1 MTSSSY
7 IDPCFTRSDHIVI
20 ENLLKDV
27 NPGVTVNGK
36 EKRDRVVLDGKFIP
50 FQGSPTA
57 KHEIN
62 NITEPFEESKKSKD
76 DNQETIA
83 ALEALNDPEHEDF
96 DPTVF
101 VAWDLHNVKIPPVI
115 DQFLLQPY
123 IKLGRTIVR
132 SDTDVVLLTH
142 LILYFTTS
150 VPSGLY
156 LFYNFTWIHGVL
168 HWLMQSYY
176 VGTYTLMMHQHIHGG
191 GILAKKYA
199 WFDTLF
205 PYVLDPMMGHTWNS
219 YFFHHIKHH
228 HVEGNGPN
236 DLSST
241 LRYQRDDL
249 LNFAH
254 YVGRF
259 FFLIWFDL
267 PRYFLR
273 KNKPGFALKAAF
285 FELSNYATIYLL
297 ASRVSF
303 RATLFTF
310 ILPLLMLRVGLMVG
324 NWGQHA
330 FVDEEDPDSDF
341 RSSITLIDV
350 AVSLYSS
357 HLSIPIILTKPRA
370 TATASMMVTT
380 RRTT

>member
-1 MTSSSY
+1 V
-7 IDPCFTRSDHIVI
+7 D
-20 ENLLKDV
+20 E
-27 NPGVTVNGK
+27 
-36 EKRDRVVLDGKFIP
+36 
-50 FQGSPTA
+50 
-57 KHEIN
+57 
-62 NITEPFEESKKSKD
+62 
-76 DNQETIA
+76 
-83 ALEALNDPEHEDF
+83 
-96 DPTVF
+96 
-101 VAWDLHNVKIPPVI
+101 
-115 DQFLLQPY
+115 FLLQPY
-123 IKLGRTIVR
+123 IKFGRTIVR
-132 SDTDVVLLTH
+132 TNTDVVLLTH

-150 VPSGLY
+150 VPSGIY
-156 LFYNFTWIHGVL
+156 LFYHFTWIHAIL

-205 PYVLDPMMGHTWNS
+205 PYILDPMMGHTWNS
-219 YFFHHIKHH
+219 YFYHHIKHH

-273 KNKPGFALKAAF
+273 KNQPGHAMKSAF
-285 FELSNYATIYLL
+285 FELSNYAAIYLL

-350 AVSLYSS
+350 AV
-357 HLSIPIILTKPRA
+357 R
-370 TATASMMVTT
+370 M
-380 RRTT
+380 

>member
-1 MTSSSY
+1 VK
-7 IDPCFTRSDHIVI
+7 PSD
-20 ENLLKDV
+20 EPKNLGNVK
-27 NPGVTVNGK
+27 
-36 EKRDRVVLDGKFIP
+36 
-50 FQGSPTA
+50 
-57 KHEIN
+57 
-62 NITEPFEESKKSKD
+62 
-76 DNQETIA
+76 QETIE
-83 ALEALNDPEHEDF
+83 ALEALNDPKHENF

-101 VAWDLHNVKIPPVI
+101 VSWDLHDVKVPPVI

-123 IKLGRTIVR
+123 IRFGRTIVR
-132 SDTDVVLLTH
+132 TDTDVVLLTH

-156 LFYNFTWIHGVL
+156 LFYNFSWIHGAL

-199 WFDTLF
+199 WFDSLF

-219 YFFHHIKHH
+219 YFYHHIKHH

-249 LNFAH
+249 LNFGH

-273 KNKPGFALKAAF
+273 KNKPGYALKAAF
-285 FELSNYATIYLL
+285 FELSNYAAIYLL

-350 AVSLYSS
+350 AVSLLLS
-357 HLSIPIILTKPRA
+357 HSLIPT
-370 TATASMMVTT
+370 
-380 RRTT
+380 